1 MRVRAGDVTRI
12 LKKQGATNSLL
23 IKNKLLMDTNLQN
36 LPEKTT
42 NGDIAKQIPNE
53 SAFSAGGFEHAQ
65 RVAKML
71 SSSDLVPQ
79 SYKGNIPNTMIAME
93 MSNRI
98 GASPLMVMQN
108 LSVIQGK
115 PSWSSSFI
123 IASLNNSKRFTRL
136 NFRLDGEGEDYGC
149 TAFAKDLKTGETL
162 EGPKVDWK
170 MVKGEGWLAKTGSK
184 WKTMPELMFRYRA
197 AAFFG
202 RLYSP
207 DILMG
212 MQTVEESQDVA
223 GDAVA
228 EKISSK
234 PVVVLPEEMIAVISE
249 TNDPEKLFD
258 EIYKNNPEYHSN
270 PEFMKLLLKRKKELN
285 GATANTAA

>member
-1 MRVRAGDVTRI
+1 METQ
-12 LKKQGATNSLL
+12 LT
-23 IKNKLLMDTNLQN
+23 N

-42 NGDIAKQIPNE
+42 PSEIVRQIPND
-53 SAFSAGGFEHAQ
+53 SAFSVGGFEHAQ

-71 SSSDLVPQ
+71 ASSDLVPA
-79 SYKGNIPNTMIAME
+79 SYKGNIQNTMIAME
-93 MSNRI
+93 MANRI

-123 IASLNNSKRFTRL
+123 IASINNSKRFTRL
-136 NFRLDGEGEDYGC
+136 NFKLEGDGDNYGC
-149 TAFAKDLKTGETL
+149 TAHANDIKTGEYL
-162 EGPKVDWK
+162 EGPKVDWT
-170 MVKGEGWLAKTGSK
+170 MVKGEGWLGKAGSK

-202 RLYSP
+202 RLYTP

-212 MQTVEESQDVA
+212 MQTVEEVVDVTQEA
-223 GDAVA
+223 
-228 EKISSK
+228 ISERIANNK
-234 PVVVLPEEMIAVISE
+234 VVVELPVELIGVIAE

-258 EIYKNNPEYHSN
+258 EIYKNNTDYHSN
-270 PEFMKLLLKRKKELN
+270 PEFMKLLMKRKKELTN
-285 GATANTAA
+285 GVTATV

>member
-1 MRVRAGDVTRI
+1 
-12 LKKQGATNSLL
+12 
-23 IKNKLLMDTNLQN
+23 MDTNLTN

-42 NGDIAKQIPNE
+42 STELVKQIPND
-53 SAFSAGGFEHAQ
+53 SAFSVGGFEHAQ

-71 SSSDLVPQ
+71 ASSDLVPA
-79 SYKGNIPNTMIAME
+79 SYKNNIQNTMIAME
-93 MSNRI
+93 MANRI

-123 IASLNNSKRFTRL
+123 IASINNSKRFTRL
-136 NFRLDGEGEDYGC
+136 NFKLEGVGDNYGC
-149 TAFAKDLKTGETL
+149 TAHANDIKTGEYL
-162 EGPKVDWK
+162 EGPKVDWN
-170 MVKGEGWLAKTGSK
+170 MVKGEGWLGKAGSK

-202 RLYSP
+202 RLYTP

-212 MQTVEESQDVA
+212 MQTVEEVVDVTQEA
-223 GDAVA
+223 IA
-228 EKISSK
+228 ERINNSK
-234 PVVVLPEEMIAVISE
+234 VVNEIPVELLGVIAE
-249 TNDPEKLFD
+249 TTEAEKLFD

-270 PEFMKLLLKRKKELN
+270 PKFMPLLMTRSKELKN
-285 GATANTAA
+285 GITESATA